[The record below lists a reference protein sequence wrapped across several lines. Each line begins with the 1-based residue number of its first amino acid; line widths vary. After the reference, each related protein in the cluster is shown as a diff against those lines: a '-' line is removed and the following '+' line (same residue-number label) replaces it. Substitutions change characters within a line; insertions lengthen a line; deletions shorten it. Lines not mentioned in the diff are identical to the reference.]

1 MDRPQVAEC
10 QKVPREL
17 RIDGRPPE
25 KFGHSDNCLG
35 CLQRRMKELGHRP
48 HSNACRRRV
57 YGLMMSDEDE
67 IDRLKLYEARI
78 GRAEAARDDP
88 SRDPQ
93 PNDELPLNSLVV
105 VSIAVDVIIGIDDND
120 GIPIGQVAEDPD
132 DDDEPME
139 EAGVRVR

>member
-1 MDRPQVAEC
+1 
-10 QKVPREL
+10 
-17 RIDGRPPE
+17 
-25 KFGHSDNCLG
+25 
-35 CLQRRMKELGHRP
+35 
-48 HSNACRRRV
+48 
-57 YGLMMSDEDE
+57 MMSDEDE
-67 IDRLKLYEARI
+67 IDRFNLNEARI

-105 VSIAVDVIIGIDDND
+105 VSIAVDVIVGIDDND